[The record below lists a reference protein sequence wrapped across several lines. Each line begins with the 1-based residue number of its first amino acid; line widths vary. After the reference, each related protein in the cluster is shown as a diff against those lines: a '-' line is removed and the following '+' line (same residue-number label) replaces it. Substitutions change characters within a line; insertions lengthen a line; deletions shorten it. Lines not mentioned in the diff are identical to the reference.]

1 MGARTEAIRQ
11 RGTGKREDKSGNYA
25 VAEAKRVAILVLG
38 DIGRSPR
45 MQYHAISLAR
55 AGYLVDFIGY
65 AGAKP
70 MNEVLSA
77 PGIAL
82 HHVRVLPQP
91 TSAPKALF
99 YIYAPFKVLYQ
110 ICALFWVLLAG
121 IQRPRYILVQN
132 PPAIPTLLVAQIC
145 AFMIGARLIID
156 WHNYGHTILALKL
169 GPAHPVVSLATW
181 FEHFFGK
188 SAFAHLCVT
197 NAMAADLQ
205 EKWKI
210 SGRLIVLHDKA
221 PKHFKHLSAPEI
233 QKLWTRLLD
242 DPQMAGL
249 RRLLPDTSDAS
260 DAASEQTSLL
270 TQRLSDGKVA
280 MRKNRPMLLVSSTS
294 WTADEDFSVLLEAL
308 KTYDLAAQS
317 KSNGSNLPSL
327 AVLITGKG
335 PLRAFYEEQI
345 GRLRLASVCIVT
357 AWLSAEDYPLLLGSA
372 DLGISLHT
380 SSSGLD
386 LPMKVVDMLGCGT
399 PVCAYGFSCIRE
411 LVTERNG
418 LVFSDAAE
426 LAQQI
431 QSLAC
436 QLANQRGPYQRLL
449 RGAEDFRCIDWDSN
463 YAPVLQMLAEAVG

>member
-65 AGAKP
+65 AGARP

-91 TSAPKALF
+91 TSAPKAL
-99 YIYAPFKVLYQ
+99 
-110 ICALFWVLLAG
+110 
-121 IQRPRYILVQN
+121 
-132 PPAIPTLLVAQIC
+132 
-145 AFMIGARLIID
+145 
-156 WHNYGHTILALKL
+156 
-169 GPAHPVVSLATW
+169 
-181 FEHFFGK
+181 
-188 SAFAHLCVT
+188 
-197 NAMAADLQ
+197 
-205 EKWKI
+205 
-210 SGRLIVLHDKA
+210 GRLIVLHDKA